1 MGKAAER
8 STLYHEF
15 LRLAGQIERLLNTD
29 PAQTAL
35 DQDELVRWQNRYR
48 EPEGK
53 TVLYRRNSLLMPGS
67 IPMSDTLRE
76 WNTHAREVLR
86 NAPLQP
92 QR

>member
-15 LRLAGQIERLLNTD
+15 LRLAGQVERLLNTD
-29 PAQTAL
+29 PAQTA
-35 DQDELVRWQNRYR
+35 DGRDELVRWQNRYR

-76 WNTHAREVLR
+76 WNDHAREVLR
-86 NAPLQP
+86 TAPPQP
-92 QR
+92 AH